1 MARIFRIIIVLL
13 LAASSYA
20 LAEGDSTKAQPKANP
35 KTNELEKAGPKQAAA
50 DKTDPTFK
58 GQRRMKDVF
67 IDKDGDGICDNRADG
82 LSFEKHRKRF
92 MHQKKGKGPGG
103 GKK

>member
-1 MARIFRIIIVLL
+1 VLF

-20 LAEGDSTKAQPKANP
+20 LAEGDSTKAQPKTNP
-35 KTNELEKAGPKQAAA
+35 KAEKLEKAGPKQTTA

-92 MHQKKGKGPGG
+92 MHQKKGKGHGG